1 MFNPYID
8 YTNWSNNSVRVEMTK
23 NELNQTNK
31 EALQFRHEFI
41 ETHHIT
47 SQKFTELINKV
58 DTYLDINIP
67 KIKLDLTEYNN
78 TWEAYELY
86 QQYKKCVDLYTH
98 SSQDCIVDFDE
109 EESNTYYV
117 GCPYE
122 RYLEEFKLALSSSL
136 QQYGGTT
143 PTLIPEDEYNSI
155 NFDEIAKVD
164 MKQINIDKKKH
175 YSEIVKENV
184 KDNAMLV
191 ERRIENILLELEMS
205 QKELNKFKYYRP
217 FLLLPKLEY

>member
-1 MFNPYID
+1 M
-8 YTNWSNNSVRVEMTK
+8 
-23 NELNQTNK
+23 
-31 EALQFRHEFI
+31 
-41 ETHHIT
+41 
-47 SQKFTELINKV
+47 
-58 DTYLDINIP
+58 DINIP

-78 TWEAYELY
+78 TWKAYELY
-86 QQYKKCVDLYTH
+86 EQYKKCVDLYTH

-136 QQYGGTT
+136 QQYNKAT
-143 PTLIPEDEYNSI
+143 PPLIPEDEYNSI
-155 NFDEIAKVD
+155 NFDEISKVD

-191 ERRIENILLELEMS
+191 ERKIENILLELEMS

-217 FLLLPKLEY
+217 FLLLPELVY